1 MSIAGGDNRR
11 QPSFPIKNWNKYDDV
26 INNEQLTNN
35 PCESFNASWAGTMER
50 RPSLYDVLDAIK
62 RKEVAAQ
69 NSMREDAC
77 AVGGNN
83 IDQQKTRVLKQ
94 NSRKADLISIC
105 KNINRMPLKLYVETI
120 APWIAKE

>member
-1 MSIAGGDNRR
+1 MNTITSHA
-11 QPSFPIKNWNKYDDV
+11 

-35 PCESFNASWAGTMER
+35 PCESFNASWAGTIER
-50 RPSLYDVLDAIK
+50 RPSLLYDVLEAIK
-62 RKEVAAQ
+62 RKEMAAQ

-105 KNINRMPLKLYVETI
+105 KNINKMPLKLYVETI
-120 APWIAKE
+120 ASWIAKE